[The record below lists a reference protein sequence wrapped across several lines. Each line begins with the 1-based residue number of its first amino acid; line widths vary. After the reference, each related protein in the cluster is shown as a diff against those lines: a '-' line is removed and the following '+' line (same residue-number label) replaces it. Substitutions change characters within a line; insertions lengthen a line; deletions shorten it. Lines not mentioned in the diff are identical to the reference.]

1 MTALTL
7 HRRGFL
13 GSTAAAAALA
23 ALPLSRVAAA
33 AAEELAPMKLPPPIT
48 TAERLARLA
57 KARGLMKQHGIG
69 AIVIEPGAS
78 LDYFTG
84 VQWWRSERLTAAVI
98 PADGDPIVVTPFFE
112 RPSVA
117 ETLSIPAE
125 IRTWNEDEEPLK
137 LVGDFLKERGIAG
150 EPIGF
155 EETDRFFIFDRLR
168 GQIPALKAVNANPVV
183 RGCRMIK
190 TPAELALLQ
199 AANAITIAAFR
210 YTYPRV
216 KAGMGPGDMD
226 ELIGTATRALGGGYD
241 GGLVLVGEGT
251 AYPHGS
257 KQPQKVEPGAVVLFD
272 CGCSVHGYQSDISRT
287 FVFGASPTAEQRKV
301 WDQVHR
307 GQQIAIAAAKIGAAA
322 GSVDD
327 AVRRAYESWGYGP
340 GYKLPGLSHRTGHG
354 IGMEGHEPVNLV
366 HGTSSCPGW
375 MGRRWSPKRASPGR
389 NCRSCSCPAMP
400 KSSFANPSTSTKWPF
415 FPSRSRCRS
424 LRKRLVAQSKQNKA
438 CPVISRRYSRADVG
452 AFYPCC

>member
-1 MTALTL
+1 MPMSRLHL
-7 HRRGFL
+7 HRREFL
-13 GSTAAAAALA
+13 GAAGAAAAV
-23 ALPLSRVAAA
+23 LPFARLHAQ
-33 AAEELAPMKLPPPIT
+33 AAEELPKIPIPPPIGRD
-48 TAERLARLA
+48 ERLARLA
-57 KARGLMKQHGIG
+57 RARTLMRQNGIG

-78 LDYFTG
+78 LDYYTG

-98 PADGDPIVVTPFFE
+98 PAEGDPIVVTPFFE

-137 LVGDFLKERGIAG
+137 LVADFLRERGVAG
-150 EPIGF
+150 APVGF
-155 EETDRFFIFDRLR
+155 EETDRYFIFDRVTQQL
-168 GQIPALKAVNANPVV
+168 PALKAVSANPVV
-183 RGCRMIK
+183 RAQRMIK
-190 TPAELALLQ
+190 SAHEIALMQ

-216 KAGMGPGDMD
+216 REGMGPADMD
-226 ELIGTATRALGGGYD
+226 AIIGTATRALGGGYD

-251 AYPHGS
+251 AYPHGT
-257 KQPQKVEPGAVVLFD
+257 KMPQKVERGTLVLFD

-287 FVFGASPTAEQRKV
+287 FVFGAAPTADQRKL

-307 GQQIAIAAAKIGAAA
+307 GQQIAIQAAKIGAPA

-340 GYKLPGLSHRTGHG
+340 GYKLPGTPHRTGHG

-366 HGTSSCPGW
+366 HGETTPLAPGMCFSDEPGIYIPGKYGVRLEDCW
-375 MGRRWSPKRASPGR
+375 HMTEAGPKFFTQP
-389 NCRSCSCPAMP
+389 P
-400 KSSFANPSTSTKWPF
+400 PSIDDPF
-415 FPSRSRCRS
+415 GS
-424 LRKRLVAQSKQNKA
+424 
-438 CPVISRRYSRADVG
+438 G
-452 AFYPCC
+452 A